1 MADELSIKIPVRL
14 DTSKI
19 KNDDIPKIN
28 KELADKT
35 DVKVQLVGSLDFKT
49 TQANIKAQIEQM
61 SKNLRINIDANI
73 NTATVVENTK
83 RGLKD
88 IYSSIGNIPTVD
100 TSTMMK
106 NLKNALGVGGKDIKE
121 AYESLKQT
129 LVLTPNDVQK
139 IEASYTNLA
148 DTILDNFKVDP
159 DMNHK
164 NWINLQNVIYECAT
178 AFDTI
183 KTKSDDS
190 VTAIKTT
197 GKAIEDTAK
206 GIKEASNKMKT
217 AMVDISRTNLSVVK
231 RDENDSV
238 GTIKANSTSFSSS
251 IPSTISGDNVDVVNQ
266 LKEAYRGLGEVS
278 ATTNSKLVNIGEGTE
293 EKIKDIT
300 IQVKSATGE
309 VEKFKYALTDINGD
323 GSEFAYVLQNINKAD
338 TGVKNLTDSI
348 AKARLKAVEDLKI
361 LNNASRGMLKKDS
374 KYTEAESAAEK
385 IVDID
390 SLNTFIKKFSE
401 LKKLED
407 DVSRNFTASKSS
419 MNRFE
424 NADARISKFSNDI
437 EDIERKAKKIQNIP
451 KELAQEIS
459 ALKTQYSG
467 FKELYAGD
475 GSILKK
481 SEEFRSLNES
491 IFRVEETLKKA
502 SKESAALMADKRS
515 EENIKRTRDNIEKLI
530 STITTYQNANTKA
543 MKSGSYKQQTDE
555 MIDALKRLQSQ
566 TNLTDKE
573 IQSAFQS
580 INRSF
585 ANSRAEIKAAGL
597 EGQTFFE
604 MFKEKVA
611 KFSGWMSLTTVISTL
626 AGTFRDAV
634 EELKEVDT
642 ILTEVS
648 KTSDLTDSQLKD
660 LGDTAYNVANK
671 YGATATGYLTGVQEM
686 YRAGKEN
693 ADQLAEIS
701 LLAQTAG
708 DLTADVA
715 NDYILATD
723 AAYDFKGN
731 AEELTKVLDGQN
743 QVTNLNAV
751 SMNDLAAATS
761 EAASM
766 AAQSGVQI
774 DQLTALIAT
783 ATSRTRE
790 SGDETGN
797 AIKSLFVNLQ
807 DTTNKQIVKTFEQA
821 GISMTEFVDGSEQ
834 LKTPIELLKE
844 LSEVYNAAPEGSTL
858 KANILSDIGGKY
870 RANTL
875 AAMLSGWSDYEKIL
889 TDYANGSGS
898 AMREAEKT
906 ANSWEGQLN
915 KLSNSWTNLVK
926 NVVDSDVI
934 EKGIGLASSGVDVLD
949 DLIDKLG
956 VMPTLITAVTGAMS
970 FTANKGGNELMF
982 LRICPSLIIIT
993 SWKQ

>member
-28 KELADKT
+28 KEIADKT

-49 TQANIKAQIEQM
+49 TQANIKAQLEQM

-83 RGLKD
+83 RELKD

-100 TSTMMK
+100 TSTMMR

-159 DMNHK
+159 DINHR

-178 AFDTI
+178 AFDTVKI
-183 KTKSDDS
+183 KSDDS
-190 VTAIKTT
+190 VNAIKNT
-197 GKAIEDTAK
+197 GKAIENTAK
-206 GIKEASNKMKT
+206 GVKEASNEMKT

-251 IPSTISGDNVDVVNQ
+251 IPSTISGNNVDVVNQ
-266 LKEAYRGLGEVS
+266 LKEAYRSLGEVS

-309 VEKFKYALTDINGD
+309 VEKFKYALTDMNGD

-451 KELAQEIS
+451 EELAQEIS

-543 MKSGSYKQQTDE
+543 MKSGSYKRQTDE

-585 ANSRAEIKAAGL
+585 ANSKAEIKAAGL

-604 MFKEKVA
+604 MLKEKVA

-766 AAQSGVQI
+766 AAQSGVHI

-858 KANILSDIGGKY
+858 KANILSDIGGKVY
-870 RANTL
+870 R
-875 AAMLSGWSDYEKIL
+875 
-889 TDYANGSGS
+889 
-898 AMREAEKT
+898 
-906 ANSWEGQLN
+906 
-915 KLSNSWTNLVK
+915 
-926 NVVDSDVI
+926 NVQ
-934 EKGIGLASSGVDVLD
+934 KCA
-949 DLIDKLG
+949 
-956 VMPTLITAVTGAMS
+956 
-970 FTANKGGNELMF
+970 
-982 LRICPSLIIIT
+982 
-993 SWKQ
+993 

>member
-14 DTSKI
+14 DTSEIEKT
-19 KNDDIPKIN
+19 DIPKIN
-28 KELADKT
+28 KKIADKT
-35 DVKVQLVGSLDFKT
+35 DVEVHLIGSLAFET
-49 TQANIKAQIEQM
+49 TQANIKAQLEKM

-178 AFDTI
+178 AFDTV

-206 GIKEASNKMKT
+206 GIKEASNEMKA

-231 RDENDSV
+231 RDGNDSV
-238 GTIKANSTSFSSS
+238 GTIKANSASFSSS
-251 IPSTISGDNVDVVNQ
+251 IPSTISGNNVDVVNQ
-266 LKEAYRGLGEVS
+266 LKEAYRSLGEVS
-278 ATTNSKLVNIGEGTE
+278 ATTNSKLVNVGEGTE

-309 VEKFKYALTDINGD
+309 VEKFKYALTDMNGD

-348 AKARLKAVEDLKI
+348 AKARLKAFEDLKV
-361 LNNASRGMLKKDS
+361 LNNASRNMLEKDP

-401 LKKLED
+401 LKKLEN
-407 DVSRNFTASKSS
+407 DVSRNFTAKASS

-424 NADARISKFSNDI
+424 NADARIDKFSNDI
-437 EDIERKAKKIQNIP
+437 KEIERKAKKIQNIP

-481 SEEFRSLNES
+481 SEEFKSLNES
-491 IFRVEETLKKA
+491 ISRVEETLKNA
-502 SKESAALMADKRS
+502 SNESAALMADKRSEQNINRVKDNIEKLKDTITAYQNSNTEIMKTDSYKQQTDEMKAALEQLSGQTNLTDTDFQNAFQNISRSFDNLKAKIKANLFGDIDVDIKKFDNSIKNIELKAERVQNIPEELSQKISNLRTQLNNFKEISNSDTSVFDKKQAYDTLAKSIAAVSSELTTASRESANFMANKRS

-585 ANSRAEIKAAGL
+585 ANSKAEIKAAGL

-604 MFKEKVA
+604 MLKEKVA

-743 QVTNLNAV
+743 QV
-751 SMNDLAAATS
+751 
-761 EAASM
+761 
-766 AAQSGVQI
+766 
-774 DQLTALIAT
+774 
-783 ATSRTRE
+783 
-790 SGDETGN
+790 
-797 AIKSLFVNLQ
+797 
-807 DTTNKQIVKTFEQA
+807 
-821 GISMTEFVDGSEQ
+821 
-834 LKTPIELLKE
+834 
-844 LSEVYNAAPEGSTL
+844 
-858 KANILSDIGGKY
+858 NILACLY
-870 RANTL
+870 
-875 AAMLSGWSDYEKIL
+875 
-889 TDYANGSGS
+889 
-898 AMREAEKT
+898 
-906 ANSWEGQLN
+906 
-915 KLSNSWTNLVK
+915 
-926 NVVDSDVI
+926 
-934 EKGIGLASSGVDVLD
+934 
-949 DLIDKLG
+949 
-956 VMPTLITAVTGAMS
+956 
-970 FTANKGGNELMF
+970 GN
-982 LRICPSLIIIT
+982 I
-993 SWKQ
+993 

>member
-28 KELADKT
+28 KEIADKT

-49 TQANIKAQIEQM
+49 TQANIKAQLEQM

-159 DMNHK
+159 DINHR

-178 AFDTI
+178 AFDTVKI
-183 KTKSDDS
+183 KSDDS
-190 VTAIKTT
+190 VNAIKNT
-197 GKAIEDTAK
+197 GKAIENTAK
-206 GIKEASNKMKT
+206 GVKEASNEMKT

-231 RDENDSV
+231 RDENDGV

-251 IPSTISGDNVDVVNQ
+251 IPSTISGNNVDVVNQ
-266 LKEAYRGLGEVS
+266 LKEAYRSLGEVS

-309 VEKFKYALTDINGD
+309 VEKFKYALTDMNGD

-451 KELAQEIS
+451 EELAQEIS

-543 MKSGSYKQQTDE
+543 MKSGSYKRQTDE

-585 ANSRAEIKAAGL
+585 ANSKAEIKAAGL

-604 MFKEKVA
+604 MLKEKVA

-642 ILTEVS
+642 ILTEIS

-858 KANILSDIGGKY
+858 KANILSDIGGKVY
-870 RANTL
+870 R
-875 AAMLSGWSDYEKIL
+875 
-889 TDYANGSGS
+889 
-898 AMREAEKT
+898 
-906 ANSWEGQLN
+906 
-915 KLSNSWTNLVK
+915 
-926 NVVDSDVI
+926 NVQ
-934 EKGIGLASSGVDVLD
+934 KCA
-949 DLIDKLG
+949 
-956 VMPTLITAVTGAMS
+956 
-970 FTANKGGNELMF
+970 
-982 LRICPSLIIIT
+982 
-993 SWKQ
+993 

>member
-35 DVKVQLVGSLDFKT
+35 DVKVQLVGALDFKT
-49 TQANIKAQIEQM
+49 TQANIKAQLEQM

-178 AFDTI
+178 AFDTV

-206 GIKEASNKMKT
+206 GVKEASNEMKT
-217 AMVDISRTNLSVVK
+217 AMVDISRTSFNQTTTS
-231 RDENDSV
+231 
-238 GTIKANSTSFSSS
+238 STS
-251 IPSTISGDNVDVVNQ
+251 IPSMVSADSINVIDQ
-266 LKEAYRGLGEVS
+266 LKEAYRSLGEVS
-278 ATTNSKLVNIGEGTE
+278 ATSNSKLIEDGTE
-293 EKIKDIT
+293 EQIKDIT

-309 VEKFKYALTDINGD
+309 VEKFKYALTDINGN

-338 TGVKNLTDSI
+338 TGVKKLTDSLER
-348 AKARLKAVEDLKI
+348 AKQKAAEDLEAF
-361 LNNASRGMLKKDS
+361 NNRTKNAFVNEKLYKE
-374 KYTEAESAAEK
+374 TEVSLRS
-385 IVDID
+385 IVDTE
-390 SLNTFIKKFSE
+390 SLNEFINKFSE
-401 LKKLED
+401 LKTLSNQ
-407 DVSRNFTASKSS
+407 VSQNLSSS
-419 MNRFE
+419 MKSLNPFE
-424 NADARISKFSNDI
+424 NMNIDI
-437 EDIERKAKKIQNIP
+437 ENFDNTIKNIELKAERVQNIP
-451 KELAQEIS
+451 EKLTKKIS
-459 ALKTQYSG
+459 ALRTQLDK
-467 FKELYAGD
+467 FKEINNSD
-475 GSILKK
+475 TNILKK
-481 SEEFRSLNES
+481 SEEYRSLAQNIAEVKNEL
-491 IFRVEETLKKA
+491 TTA
-502 SKESAALMADKRS
+502 SRESANFMADKRS

-585 ANSRAEIKAAGL
+585 ANSKAEIKAAGL

-604 MFKEKVA
+604 MLKEKVA

-743 QVTNLNAV
+743 QV
-751 SMNDLAAATS
+751 
-761 EAASM
+761 
-766 AAQSGVQI
+766 
-774 DQLTALIAT
+774 
-783 ATSRTRE
+783 
-790 SGDETGN
+790 
-797 AIKSLFVNLQ
+797 
-807 DTTNKQIVKTFEQA
+807 
-821 GISMTEFVDGSEQ
+821 
-834 LKTPIELLKE
+834 
-844 LSEVYNAAPEGSTL
+844 
-858 KANILSDIGGKY
+858 NILACLY
-870 RANTL
+870 
-875 AAMLSGWSDYEKIL
+875 
-889 TDYANGSGS
+889 
-898 AMREAEKT
+898 
-906 ANSWEGQLN
+906 
-915 KLSNSWTNLVK
+915 
-926 NVVDSDVI
+926 
-934 EKGIGLASSGVDVLD
+934 
-949 DLIDKLG
+949 
-956 VMPTLITAVTGAMS
+956 
-970 FTANKGGNELMF
+970 GN
-982 LRICPSLIIIT
+982 I
-993 SWKQ
+993 

>member
-28 KELADKT
+28 KEIADKT

-49 TQANIKAQIEQM
+49 TQANIKAQLEQM

-83 RGLKD
+83 RELKD

-100 TSTMMK
+100 TSTMMR

-159 DMNHK
+159 DINHR

-178 AFDTI
+178 AFDTVKI
-183 KTKSDDS
+183 KSDDS
-190 VTAIKTT
+190 VNAIKNT
-197 GKAIEDTAK
+197 GKAIENTAK
-206 GIKEASNKMKT
+206 GVKEASNEMKT

-251 IPSTISGDNVDVVNQ
+251 IPSTISGNNVDVVNQ
-266 LKEAYRGLGEVS
+266 LKEAYRSLGEVS

-309 VEKFKYALTDINGD
+309 VEKFKYALTDMNGD

-451 KELAQEIS
+451 EELAQEIS

-543 MKSGSYKQQTDE
+543 MKSGSYKRQTDE

-585 ANSRAEIKAAGL
+585 ANSKAEIKAAGL

-604 MFKEKVA
+604 MLKEKVA

-723 AAYDFKGN
+723 AAYNFKGN

-743 QVTNLNAV
+743 QV
-751 SMNDLAAATS
+751 
-761 EAASM
+761 
-766 AAQSGVQI
+766 
-774 DQLTALIAT
+774 
-783 ATSRTRE
+783 
-790 SGDETGN
+790 
-797 AIKSLFVNLQ
+797 
-807 DTTNKQIVKTFEQA
+807 
-821 GISMTEFVDGSEQ
+821 
-834 LKTPIELLKE
+834 
-844 LSEVYNAAPEGSTL
+844 
-858 KANILSDIGGKY
+858 NILACLY
-870 RANTL
+870 
-875 AAMLSGWSDYEKIL
+875 
-889 TDYANGSGS
+889 
-898 AMREAEKT
+898 
-906 ANSWEGQLN
+906 
-915 KLSNSWTNLVK
+915 
-926 NVVDSDVI
+926 
-934 EKGIGLASSGVDVLD
+934 
-949 DLIDKLG
+949 
-956 VMPTLITAVTGAMS
+956 
-970 FTANKGGNELMF
+970 GN
-982 LRICPSLIIIT
+982 I
-993 SWKQ
+993 

>member
-28 KELADKT
+28 KEIADKT

-49 TQANIKAQIEQM
+49 TQANIKAQLEQM

-83 RGLKD
+83 RELKD

-100 TSTMMK
+100 TSTMMR

-159 DMNHK
+159 DINHR

-178 AFDTI
+178 AFDTVKI
-183 KTKSDDS
+183 KSDDS
-190 VTAIKTT
+190 VNAIKNT
-197 GKAIEDTAK
+197 GKAIENTAK
-206 GIKEASNKMKT
+206 GVKEASNEMKT

-231 RDENDSV
+231 RDENDGV

-251 IPSTISGDNVDVVNQ
+251 IPSTISDNNVDVVNQ
-266 LKEAYRGLGEVS
+266 LKEAYRSLGEVS

-309 VEKFKYALTDINGD
+309 VEKFKYALNDMNGD

-348 AKARLKAVEDLKI
+348 AKARQKAIEDFTAFNSRTKGLFK
-361 LNNASRGMLKKDS
+361 NDEAYKNAE
-374 KYTEAESAAEK
+374 TAAGS
-385 IVDID
+385 IVDIN
-390 SLNTFIKKFSE
+390 SLNEFIDKFSK
-401 LKKLED
+401 LKALSNEVSQKLT
-407 DVSRNFTASKSS
+407 SGMKSL
-419 MNRFE
+419 NPFE
-424 NADARISKFSNDI
+424 NMNIDI
-437 EDIERKAKKIQNIP
+437 ENFDNTIKNIELQAKRVQNIPEELAKKISTLRTQLDKFKETNASNADMGKKADEYRALAQNIA
-451 KELAQEIS
+451 KV
-459 ALKTQYSG
+459 
-467 FKELYAGD
+467 
-475 GSILKK
+475 K
-481 SEEFRSLNES
+481 SEL
-491 IFRVEETLKKA
+491 TTA
-502 SKESAALMADKRS
+502 SRESANFMADKRS

-543 MKSGSYKQQTDE
+543 MKSGSYKRQTDE

-585 ANSRAEIKAAGL
+585 ANSKAEIKAAGL

-604 MFKEKVA
+604 MLKEKVA

-875 AAMLSGWSDYEKIL
+875 AAILSGWSDYEKIL

>member
-28 KELADKT
+28 KEIADKT

-49 TQANIKAQIEQM
+49 TQANIKAQLEQM

-83 RGLKD
+83 RELKD

-100 TSTMMK
+100 TSTMMR

-159 DMNHK
+159 DINHR

-178 AFDTI
+178 AFDTVKI
-183 KTKSDDS
+183 KSDDS
-190 VTAIKTT
+190 VNAIKNT
-197 GKAIEDTAK
+197 GKAIENTAK
-206 GIKEASNKMKT
+206 GVKEASNEMKT

-251 IPSTISGDNVDVVNQ
+251 IPSTISGNNVDVVNQ
-266 LKEAYRGLGEVS
+266 LKEAYRSLGEVS

-309 VEKFKYALTDINGD
+309 VEKFKYALTDMNGD

-451 KELAQEIS
+451 EELAQEIS

-543 MKSGSYKQQTDE
+543 MKSGSYKRQTDE

-585 ANSRAEIKAAGL
+585 ANSKAEIKAAGL

-604 MFKEKVA
+604 MLKEKVA

-743 QVTNLNAV
+743 QV
-751 SMNDLAAATS
+751 
-761 EAASM
+761 
-766 AAQSGVQI
+766 
-774 DQLTALIAT
+774 
-783 ATSRTRE
+783 
-790 SGDETGN
+790 
-797 AIKSLFVNLQ
+797 
-807 DTTNKQIVKTFEQA
+807 
-821 GISMTEFVDGSEQ
+821 
-834 LKTPIELLKE
+834 
-844 LSEVYNAAPEGSTL
+844 
-858 KANILSDIGGKY
+858 NILACLY
-870 RANTL
+870 
-875 AAMLSGWSDYEKIL
+875 
-889 TDYANGSGS
+889 
-898 AMREAEKT
+898 
-906 ANSWEGQLN
+906 
-915 KLSNSWTNLVK
+915 
-926 NVVDSDVI
+926 
-934 EKGIGLASSGVDVLD
+934 
-949 DLIDKLG
+949 
-956 VMPTLITAVTGAMS
+956 
-970 FTANKGGNELMF
+970 GN
-982 LRICPSLIIIT
+982 I
-993 SWKQ
+993 